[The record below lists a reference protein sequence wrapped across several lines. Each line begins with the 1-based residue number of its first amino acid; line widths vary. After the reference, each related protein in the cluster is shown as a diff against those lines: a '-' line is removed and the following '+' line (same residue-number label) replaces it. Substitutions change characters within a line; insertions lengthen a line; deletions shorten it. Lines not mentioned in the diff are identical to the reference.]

1 MHEVAHEAAPSGS
14 RPVLAFI
21 GLGMMGQPMAAR
33 LLSAGYVVHG
43 HDMSEAARAAFAAQ
57 GGIAFDDAR
66 AAVKDARIV
75 ITMLPDGRIVR
86 QSLLGEGG
94 VADALKPDTLII
106 DMSSSAPLGTARLGE
121 ELAGRGLRLVDAPV
135 SGGVRRAVDGTLAIM
150 AGGVARDVEEAHPV
164 LSAMGR
170 SIFAT
175 GPLGSG
181 HAMKALNNYVS
192 AAGLLAA
199 SEALEVARRFGIAG
213 ETVVDVLNAS
223 TGRNNATEVKL
234 KPFILSGTYASGFSL
249 ALMAKDLRTAAELGE
264 DMGLTDSF
272 METTAQIWNDAQ
284 ADLPAHSDHTEIH
297 RFVETRNKAS
307 GSHRPV

>member
-1 MHEVAHEAAPSGS
+1 MRDAAPVGS
-14 RPVLAFI
+14 HPVLAFI
-21 GLGMMGQPMAAR
+21 GLGMMGQPMAAC
-33 LLSAGYVVHG
+33 LLRAGYVVHG

-66 AAVKDARIV
+66 AAVKDARII

-86 QSLLGEGG
+86 QALLGEGG
-94 VADALKPDTLII
+94 LADALLPDTLII

-150 AGGVARDVEEAHPV
+150 AGGAARDVEEVHPV

-199 SEALEVARRFGIAG
+199 SEALEVARRFGIEG

-234 KPFILSGTYASGFSL
+234 KPFILSRTYASGFSL

-264 DMGLTDSF
+264 DMGLKDSF
-272 METTAQIWNDAQ
+272 METTARIWNDAQ
-284 ADLPAHSDHTEIH
+284 ADLPTQSDHTEIH
-297 RFVETRNKAS
+297 RFVETRNKV
-307 GSHRPV
+307 G